1 MSPDQLR
8 KLIDLLGR
16 QPEVIDQTQR
26 TMFMTLAGLDRFIG
40 NVPMNGDARIFSFQL
55 VDRCNKFGIID
66 DSLGREHAMLRL
78 LNALRGS
85 VEGQPDAAAFVDSL
99 IPQFSSAGGSSAAA
113 KPVTTPSVPPVAAN
127 AASTDKI
134 KVLIV
139 ASNPPDTKVLRID
152 KELREIRES
161 LRLSKR
167 RDDFSLE
174 ICPATRWRDFARY
187 LMDYQP
193 HVLHFSGHG
202 EQAEGL
208 FLESDDGKSM
218 AVDKTW
224 LGGVIRLLKDNLCC
238 VVLNACWTNDVAD
251 EVATYIDCVIGMRR
265 AMNDDAAIAFSSA
278 FYGALGNDRTIQ
290 TAFELGQI
298 QIGPVKD
305 TFAYVPQIKWREGVD
320 QTKTLCKTSG

>member
-16 QPEVIDQTQR
+16 QPEIIDQTQR
-26 TMFMTLAGLDRFIG
+26 GMFMSLAGLDRFTA

-66 DSLGREHAMLRL
+66 DGMGREHAMLRL

-85 VEGQPDAAAFVDSL
+85 VEGQPDDLAFVDSL
-99 IPQFSSAGGSSAAA
+99 IPQFSGGASAPAKPAAAPTTPTPAASAASA
-113 KPVTTPSVPPVAAN
+113 
-127 AASTDKI
+127 DKI

-167 RDDFSLE
+167 RDDFTLE

-193 HVLHFSGHG
+193 HILHFSGHG

-208 FLESDDGKSM
+208 FLEDDNGKSM
-218 AVDKTW
+218 TVDKTW

-251 EVATYIDCVIGMRR
+251 EIAVYVDCVIGMRR

-278 FYGALGNDRTIQ
+278 FYNALGNERTIQ
-290 TAFELGQI
+290 SAFELGQI

-305 TFAYVPQIKWREGVD
+305 TFAYVPQIKWREGAD
-320 QTKTLCKTSG
+320 QTKTLCKTS

>member
-8 KLIDLLGR
+8 KLIDLLAR
-16 QPEVIDQTQR
+16 QPEIIDQTQR
-26 TMFMTLAGLDRFIG
+26 AMFMSLAGLERFTA

-66 DSLGREHAMLRL
+66 DGMGREHAMLRL

-85 VEGQPDAAAFVDSL
+85 VEGQEADAAFVDSL
-99 IPQFSSAGGSSAAA
+99 IPQFSGGTTAA
-113 KPVTTPSVPPVAAN
+113 KPVTTPVVPATTS
-127 AASTDKI
+127 ASTDKI

-139 ASNPPDTKVLRID
+139 ASNPPDTKALRID
-152 KELREIRES
+152 KEMREIRES

-167 RDDFSLE
+167 RDDFALE

-193 HVLHFSGHG
+193 HILHFSGHG
-202 EQAEGL
+202 EQAEGIY
-208 FLESDDGKSM
+208 LENDNGEKI
-218 AVDKTW
+218 AVDKQW

-251 EVATYIDCVIGMRR
+251 EIAAYIDCVVGMRR

-305 TFAYVPQIKWREGVD
+305 TFAYVPQIKWREGAD

>member
-8 KLIDLLGR
+8 KLIDLLSR
-16 QPEVIDQTQR
+16 QPEIIDQAQR
-26 TMFMTLAGLDRFIG
+26 GMFMSLAGLERFTA

-55 VDRCNKFGIID
+55 VDRCNKFGVID
-66 DSLGREHAMLRL
+66 DGMGREHAMLRL

-85 VEGQPDAAAFVDSL
+85 VEGRSDDVAFVDSL
-99 IPQFSSAGGSSAAA
+99 IPQFSGAGDTSAAP
-113 KPVTTPSVPPVAAN
+113 KPVTTPVVPTSSAV
-127 AASTDKI
+127 SSDKI
-134 KVLIV
+134 NVLLV

-208 FLESDDGKSM
+208 FLEGDDGKSM

-251 EVATYIDCVIGMRR
+251 EVATYVDCVIGMRR

-305 TFAYVPQIKWREGVD
+305 TFAYVPQIKWRQGAD
-320 QTKTLCKTSG
+320 QSKTLCRTSG